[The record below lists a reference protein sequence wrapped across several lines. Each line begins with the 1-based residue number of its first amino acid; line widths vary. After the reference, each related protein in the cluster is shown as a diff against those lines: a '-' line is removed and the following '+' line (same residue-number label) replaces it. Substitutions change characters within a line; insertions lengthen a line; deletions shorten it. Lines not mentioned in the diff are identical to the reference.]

1 MRAWFISLPVEA
13 RALVGATIA
22 LVCLALILAFFQ
34 IIEMLVASAGS
45 VYRQQPLVS
54 RLLGYEAA
62 ADQLEETARLA
73 EAQTGTLIFSGGED
87 GLQSGA
93 ALQQVLREFAQDAG
107 LVVSGSQLNVYALER
122 PEDDEPSTDEF
133 FVIAVSLAMEG
144 PPLALDAFLESV
156 RLHEPK
162 LATTA
167 LDIQRPRQRR
177 DRTGDNKYE
186 PDQMMIRLNVTG
198 LWGKTT

>member
-1 MRAWFISLPVEA
+1 MRAWFISLPLEA
-13 RALVGATIA
+13 RSLVAAIFSF
-22 LVCLALILAFFQ
+22 VCLVLILAFFQ
-34 IIEMLVASAGS
+34 IIETLVTSAGS

-54 RLLGYEAA
+54 RLMGYEAA
-62 ADQLEETARLA
+62 ADELKETARLA
-73 EAQTGTLIFSGGED
+73 EAQTGTLIFSGGEE

-93 ALQQVLREFAQDAG
+93 VLQQTLREFAQDAG

-122 PEDDEPSTDEF
+122 NEDDELSTDEF

-156 RLHEPK
+156 KLHEPQ

-177 DRTGDNKYE
+177 NRTGDNKPE
-186 PDQMMIRLNVTG
+186 PDQMMIRLSVTG

>member
-1 MRAWFISLPVEA
+1 MKAWFMSLPLEA
-13 RALVGATIA
+13 RSLVGATVSLLCLSLT
-22 LVCLALILAFFQ
+22 LVFFQ
-34 IIEMLVASAGS
+34 LIETLVTTAGS

-62 ADQLEETARLA
+62 ADQLEETARRA
-73 EAQTGTLIFSGGED
+73 EAQTGTLIFSGGDD

-93 ALQQVLREFAQDAG
+93 TLQQVLREFAQDAG
-107 LVVSGSQLNVYALER
+107 LVVSGSQLNVYALEGL
-122 PEDDEPSTDEF
+122 EADESSTDEF
-133 FVIAVSLAMEG
+133 VVIAVSLAMEG

-156 RLHEPK
+156 KLHEPK
-162 LATTA
+162 LAATA

-177 DRTGDNKYE
+177 NRTGDNKYE